1 MSTSDS
7 MGDGPPSKKARFG
20 DDSGKTS
27 FFFINFSLNILKQEF
42 MSSNISGRFS
52 IESRLGYMF

>member
-20 DDSGKTS
+20 DDTGKPENLNFT
-27 FFFINFSLNILKQEF
+27 FFMIYVDIRGKSC
-42 MSSNISGRFS
+42 
-52 IESRLGYMF
+52 